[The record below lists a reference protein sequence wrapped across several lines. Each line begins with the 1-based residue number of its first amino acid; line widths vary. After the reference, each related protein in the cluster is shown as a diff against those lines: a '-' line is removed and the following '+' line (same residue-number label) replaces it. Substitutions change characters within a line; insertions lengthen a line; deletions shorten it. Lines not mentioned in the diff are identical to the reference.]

1 MLSYAACAGCVIMSI
16 PPIMI
21 GAIARATDWN
31 QTTWSQNGSLLTPED
46 CGQNSKILPL
56 VLQHLTPPVIVYNL
70 ESIIYV
76 YCFKTIKKE
85 FQQLD
90 WEQFQQL

>member
-31 QTTWSQNGSLLTPED
+31 QTTWSVNGSLLTPED
-46 CGQNSKILPL
+46 CGQNAKILPL
-56 VLQHLTPPVIVYNL
+56 VLQHLTPPVIVL
-70 ESIIYV
+70 TKS
-76 YCFKTIKKE
+76 
-85 FQQLD
+85 
-90 WEQFQQL
+90 